1 MTCPQCGAPVA
12 SGKKFCTRCG
22 TAVAVPEARISTL
35 NIDPET
41 LEKLLAAFAPQVK
54 LEQGQLK
61 VGKLKVDPVRILQ
74 PELKLKLENWPGVS
88 VDQLSLGPQ
97 GLSLSLR
104 LT

>member
-22 TAVAVPEARISTL
+22 TAVAVPEERVSSL
-35 NIDPET
+35 NIDPES
-41 LEKLLAAFAPQVK
+41 LQKLLAVFAPQVK
-54 LEQGQLK
+54 LEEGQLQM
-61 VGKLKVDPVRILQ
+61 GKLKVDPVRILQ
-74 PELKLKLENWPGVS
+74 PELKLKLEDWPKVA

-97 GLSLSLR
+97 GLSLTLR